1 MEEDLKQLQRGTDL
15 RNAQITGLQQKIL
28 DSDQENKAKTRWD
41 TVQSMVDAKC
51 ALKHLFELTAE
62 MKRDVSNKES
72 KCEDIVVSCL

>member
-1 MEEDLKQLQRGTDL
+1 VNVT
-15 RNAQITGLQQKIL
+15 IIIISVT
-28 DSDQENKAKTRWD
+28 ENKAKTRWD
-41 TVQSMVDAKC
+41 TIQSMVDAKC